1 MTYRLHV
8 QLLTA
13 AILQSHVDS
22 TGALLCLPACVFIL
36 KPRTGLLMIFHALHS
51 YVMVLH

>member
-1 MTYRLHV
+1 MWIQRELFCAYR
-8 QLLTA
+8 
-13 AILQSHVDS
+13 
-22 TGALLCLPACVFIL
+22 PVFYL